1 MENTPVSPIEDL
13 HAAIQSHN
21 PFDKPAIVKDPDVWG
36 EGFPDV
42 STLNAH
48 ASDAVFQAIERVR
61 TSQSSQDKVTSFVIT
76 AQQGVGKS
84 HIISR
89 IRHRLERDGGGV
101 FVYASVD
108 KYGDLNLIKSQFQKT
123 LAESL
128 RQRGSQ
134 GVMQWQEVATAM
146 VNSVTKK
153 QHSPTEMIANKF
165 PLALAKK
172 KNLVESLTEAVL
184 RDKPHAD
191 PYIVGAILWTLSET
205 LAPFA
210 IKWLSGEE
218 LDQSHAVELGL
229 PNPRR
234 TNQDGENKALDT
246 VRQIL
251 NLVTAYQTAII
262 CFDEIDVLNNCNEAG
277 LTTPQVVADLVKRL
291 FDTVHQSPSS
301 TGVVFLTVMM
311 PDTWVN
317 TVKLLGGG
325 IPDRVSAKGSPIDLK
340 HLGGDSFVELVSLW
354 LQEFYQSRSLTP
366 PQPLYP
372 FEETQLI
379 EFAQQKPTVREALR
393 WCAENF
399 KVPAPQLPEN
409 PAERFELALT
419 RELEADFKDHLK
431 DNSRIAE
438 ALKFCFHTLTGQTV
452 EGVTIEAVA
461 DVFVK
466 DGIKDKYIN
475 FKVNGQENGKAVKI
489 GVAVLESRSNSLVYG
504 LERLNNYK
512 KYDLTRGCLVRSPE
526 NKINRNSMSYFW
538 LHQLTTKMGGEFVRL
553 IEEQI
558 FPIFAVYSAFQK
570 REVYNLSEEQFIE
583 CISEKRLMLDNPLLR
598 EILSNPSGH
607 IPDSIVEYDTK
618 SVEDSSEKSGGSRK
632 DDLDDLGD
640 LFN

>member
-1 MENTPVSPIEDL
+1 MENTPVSPMEDL

-89 IRHRLERDGGGV
+89 IRHRLEREGGGV

-108 KYGDLNLIKSQFQKT
+108 KYGDLNLMKSQFQKT

-128 RQRGSQ
+128 KQQGSQ

-165 PLALAKK
+165 PVALAKK
-172 KNLVESLTEAVL
+172 KTLVELLTGAVL
-184 RDKPHAD
+184 KTKPHAD
-191 PYIVGAILWTLSET
+191 PYIVRAILWTLSET
-205 LAPFA
+205 RAPFA

-218 LDQSHAVELGL
+218 LEQSHAVELGL
-229 PNPRR
+229 PNPTI
-234 TNQDGENKALDT
+234 TNPNRENKALDT
-246 VRQIL
+246 IRQIL

-311 PDTWVN
+311 PDTWAK

-325 IPDRVSAKGSPIDLK
+325 IPDRVSAKGAPIDLK
-340 HLGGDSFVELVSLW
+340 YLGGDSFVELVSLW
-354 LQEFYQSRSLTP
+354 LQEFYQSRNLTP
-366 PQPLYP
+366 PQSLYP
-372 FEETQLI
+372 FEETKLR
-379 EFAQQKPTVREALR
+379 EFADQKPTVREALR

-399 KVPAPQLPEN
+399 KVPEPRLPEN

-419 RELEADFKDHLK
+419 RELEADFKERLEN
-431 DNSRIAE
+431 NSQIAE
-438 ALKFCFHTLTGQTV
+438 ALKFGFHTLTGQTV
-452 EGVTIEAVA
+452 EGVTIEAVT
-461 DVFVK
+461 DVLGK
-466 DGIKDKYIN
+466 TGIKEKYIN
-475 FKVNGQENGKAVKI
+475 FKVTGKENGKVVKI
-489 GVAVLESRSNSLVYG
+489 GVAVLQSRSNSLVHG
-504 LERLNNYK
+504 LERLNKYER
-512 KYDLTRGCLVRSPE
+512 YDLTRGCLVRSAGK
-526 NKINRNSMSYFW
+526 KINRTSMSYFW
-538 LHQLTTKMGGEFVRL
+538 LQQLTSKMGGEFVTL
-553 IEEQI
+553 IEDQI
-558 FPIFAVYSAFQK
+558 IPIFAVYSAFQK
-570 REVYNLSEEQFIE
+570 REAYKLSEEQFFA
-583 CISEKRLMLDNPLLR
+583 CVSEKRLMLDNPLLR
-598 EILSNPSGH
+598 EILSDPSGN
-607 IPDSIVEYDTK
+607 IPDGIVEYDTE
-618 SVEDSSEKSGGSRK
+618 SVEYSSEKSGKYRK
-632 DDLDDLGD
+632 DDLHDLGD

>member
-1 MENTPVSPIEDL
+1 M
-13 HAAIQSHN
+13 
-21 PFDKPAIVKDPDVWG
+21 
-36 EGFPDV
+36 
-42 STLNAH
+42 
-48 ASDAVFQAIERVR
+48 
-61 TSQSSQDKVTSFVIT
+61 IT

-89 IRHRLERDGGGV
+89 IRHRLEREGGGV

-128 RQRGSQ
+128 REQGSQ

-153 QHSPTEMIANKF
+153 PHSPTEMIANKF

-172 KNLVESLTEAVL
+172 KNLVESLTGAIL
-184 RDKPHAD
+184 KTKPHAD
-191 PYIVGAILWTLSET
+191 PYIVQAILWTLSET
-205 LAPFA
+205 RAPFA

-218 LDQSHAVELGL
+218 LEQSHAAELGL
-229 PNPRR
+229 SNPTV
-234 TNQDGENKALDT
+234 TNPERENKALDT
-246 VRQIL
+246 IRQIL

-301 TGVVFLTVMM
+301 KGVVFLTVMM
-311 PDTWVN
+311 PDTWAK

-325 IPDRVSAKGSPIDLK
+325 IPDRVSAKGAPIDLK
-340 HLGGDSFVELVSLW
+340 HLGGDYFVELVSLW

-372 FEETQLI
+372 FEETQLR
-379 EFAQQKPTVREALR
+379 EFAEKKPTVREALR
-393 WCAENF
+393 WCEENF

-419 RELEADFKDHLK
+419 RELDADFKEHLK

-438 ALKFCFHTLTGQTV
+438 ALKFGFHTLVGQTV
-452 EGVTIEAVA
+452 EGVTIEAVT
-461 DVFVK
+461 DVFVRN
-466 DGIKDKYIN
+466 GIKDKYIN
-475 FKVNGQENGKAVKI
+475 FKVNGQENGKTVKI
-489 GVAVLESRSNSLVYG
+489 GVAVLESRSNSLVHG
-504 LERLNNYK
+504 LERLNNYR

-538 LHQLTTKMGGEFVRL
+538 LQQLTSKMGGELVPL
-553 IEEQI
+553 IEDQI
-558 FPIFAVYSAFQK
+558 IPIFAVYSAFQK
-570 REVYNLSEEQFIE
+570 REAYKLSEEQFFE
-583 CISEKRLMLDNPLLR
+583 CVSEKRLTLDNPLLR
-598 EILSNPSGH
+598 EILSDPSGN
-607 IPDSIVEYDTK
+607 IPEGIVEDDTK
-618 SVEDSSEKSGGSRK
+618 SVEDSSEKSGDSRK
-632 DDLDDLGD
+632 DDLDDLAD

>member
-1 MENTPVSPIEDL
+1 MENTPVSPMEDL

-42 STLNAH
+42 PTLNAH

-89 IRHRLERDGGGV
+89 IRHRLEREGGGV

-108 KYGDLNLIKSQFQKT
+108 KYGDLNLMKSQFQKT

-128 RQRGSQ
+128 KQRGSQ

-165 PLALAKK
+165 PVALAKK
-172 KNLVESLTEAVL
+172 KTLVELLTGAL
-184 RDKPHAD
+184 LKSKPHAD

-205 LAPFA
+205 RAPFA

-218 LDQSHAVELGL
+218 LEQSHAVELGL
-229 PNPRR
+229 PNPTR
-234 TNQDGENKALDT
+234 TNPDRENKALDT
-246 VRQIL
+246 IRQIL
-251 NLVTAYQTAII
+251 NLVTAYQPAII
-262 CFDEIDVLNNCNEAG
+262 CFDEIDVLNNCNDAG

-291 FDTVHQSPSS
+291 FDTVHQSTSS
-301 TGVVFLTVMM
+301 KGVVFLTVMM
-311 PDTWVN
+311 PDTWSK

-340 HLGGDSFVELVSLW
+340 YLGGDSFIELVSLW
-354 LQEFYQSRSLTP
+354 LQEFYQSRNLTP

-372 FEETQLI
+372 FEETQLR
-379 EFAQQKPTVREALR
+379 ELAEQKPTVREALR

-399 KVPAPQLPEN
+399 KVPAPQLPEK

-419 RELEADFKDHLK
+419 RELEADFKDHFK

-438 ALKFCFHTLTGQTV
+438 ALKFGFHTLTGQTV
-452 EGVTIEAVA
+452 EGVTIEEVT
-461 DVFVK
+461 DGVLKGGKK
-466 DGIKDKYIN
+466 DNFLN
-475 FKVNGQENGKAVKI
+475 FKVVGKENGKPVKI
-489 GVAVLESRSNSLVYG
+489 GVSVLQSSNMRTLLSA
-504 LERLNNYK
+504 LERLTDYRRF
-512 KYDLTRGCLVRSPE
+512 DLTRGCLVRSPE
-526 NKINRNSMSYFW
+526 QKITRTCKAYK
-538 LHQLTTKMGGEFVRL
+538 LLGDLTSRMGGEFVAL
-553 IEEQI
+553 IENQVTAL
-558 FPIFAVYSAFQK
+558 FALYSVYQK
-570 REVYNLSEEQFIE
+570 REAYKLSEEQFFE
-583 CISEKRLMLDNPLLR
+583 FISQKRLILDNPLLR
-598 EILSNPSGH
+598 EILSAPSGH
-607 IPDSIVEYDTK
+607 IPDDAVG
-618 SVEDSSEKSGGSRK
+618 EDST

>member
-1 MENTPVSPIEDL
+1 MENYPVSPMEDL

-48 ASDAVFQAIERVR
+48 ASDAVFQAIERFQ

-89 IRHRLERDGGGV
+89 IRHRLGHEGGGV

-128 RQRGSQ
+128 KQRGSQ

-146 VNSVTKK
+146 VNTATNT
-153 QHSPTEMIANKF
+153 QNSPTNMIANKF
-165 PLALAKK
+165 PYAFAINKK
-172 KNLVESLTEAVL
+172 LMEHLTGAVL
-184 RDKPHAD
+184 KNKPHAD
-191 PYIVGAILWTLSET
+191 PYIVRAILWTLSET
-205 LAPFA
+205 RAPFA

-218 LDQSHAVELGL
+218 LEQSHAVELGL
-229 PNPRR
+229 PNPRI

-251 NLVTAYQTAII
+251 NLVTSYQTAII

-311 PDTWVN
+311 PDTWAN

-354 LQEFYQSRSLTP
+354 LQEFYQYRSLTP

-372 FEETQLI
+372 FEETQLR
-379 EFAQQKPTVREALR
+379 EFADQKPTVREALR

-399 KVPAPQLPEN
+399 KVPAPRLPEN

-419 RELEADFKDHLK
+419 RELEADFTEHLEN
-431 DNSRIAE
+431 NSRIAE
-438 ALKFCFHTLTGQTV
+438 ALYFGFHTLTGQTV
-452 EGVTIEAVA
+452 EGVTIEAVT
-461 DVFVK
+461 DVLGK
-466 DGIKDKYIN
+466 NGIKDKYIN
-475 FKVNGQENGKAVKI
+475 FKVNGQENGKLVKI
-489 GVAVLESRSNSLVYG
+489 GVAVLEGKSKSLVYG
-504 LERLNNYK
+504 LERLTKYE
-512 KYDLTRGCLVRSPE
+512 KYDLTRGCLVRSAG
-526 NKINRNSMSYFW
+526 KTISRNSMSYFW
-538 LHQLTTKMGGEFVRL
+538 LHQLTSKMGGEFVGL
-553 IEEQI
+553 KKEELL
-558 FPIFAVYSAFQK
+558 PLLAVYYAFQK
-570 REVYNLSEEQFIE
+570 RDAYNLTEAEFLNFV
-583 CISEKRLMLDNPLLR
+583 SEKRLTLDNPLLR
-598 EILSNPSGH
+598 EILSDPSGH
-607 IPDSIVEYDTK
+607 IPDGIVEDDTK
-618 SVEDSSEKSGGSRK
+618 SVEDSSEKSGDSRK
-632 DDLDDLGD
+632 DDWYALSD